1 MVVPI
6 ALLVVALLVL
16 LLALKVITGLLFLL
30 IPWVILGLVA
40 GWVASKIVGSP
51 YGLGGDILVGIAGS
65 VIGGSLFSL
74 LFHIPTGGVLSLPHV
89 LVSIIGAVLLLAVMR
104 VARRPAYRQMR

>member
-1 MVVPI
+1 MVIPI

-16 LLALKVITGLLFLL
+16 LVAVKVITGLLFLL
-30 IPWVILGLVA
+30 IPWIILGLVA

-51 YGLGGDILVGIAGS
+51 YGLGGDMLVGIAGS
-65 VIGGSLFSL
+65 VIGGSIFSL
-74 LFHIPTGGVLSLPHV
+74 LFHIPTGGTLSLPHV

-104 VARRPAYRQMR
+104 ATRRPAYRQMR